1 MITTQTILKK
11 MTELNTDIRL
21 ITIIKEQRFCLDCGK
36 ILPLK
41 IPIGYLHTDC
51 NPEKKH
57 EMQNMRESSKTR
69 KLENERENDMRKLHE
84 NSESFNNT
92 LMDWT

>member
-1 MITTQTILKK
+1 

-21 ITIIKEQRFCLDCGK
+21 ITIIKEQRYCLDCGK

-41 IPIGYLHTDC
+41 IPLGYLHLDC

-57 EMQNMRESSKTR
+57 EMSDMRASSKTR

-92 LMDWT
+92 LEKLHNEQ